1 MRKIFK
7 TRLCLYYFCK
17 YIINHHLIFSDAND
31 FVDSLPRIPTYQQ
44 ASSSEENHG
53 RFSVLFNNKKGQ
65 PRFNSPVHRAAY
77 WGNRTDYIQEKPKD
91 DIDPTIVLQFMV
103 LYPKVTYNKEGVNF
117 RGNTPLHL
125 AVARGNLD
133 AVRILME
140 SKTITNKEPIN
151 KRYFILLEKLG

>member
-1 MRKIFK
+1 MPLLF
-7 TRLCLYYFCK
+7 FQ
-17 YIINHHLIFSDAND
+17 IINHHLIFSDAND

-44 ASSSEENHG
+44 ASSSKENHG
-53 RFSVLFNNKKGQ
+53 RFSTLFNYKGQ
-65 PRFNSPVHRAAY
+65 PRFNSSVHRAAY
-77 WGNRTDYIQEKPKD
+77 WGNRRDYLQEKPKD
-91 DIDPTIVLQFMV
+91 DVDPTIVLQFMM

-125 AVARGNLD
+125 AAARGNLD

-140 SKTITNKEPIN
+140 SKATTNKEPIN